1 MPPGRDDPDDPT
13 APEKGRRVARG
24 WIAIGDDAR
33 GILLAVGSTA
43 RGFIAM
49 GGRSFGVLSFGGLAM
64 GLVAIGGLG
73 LGVVGIGGLGAG
85 VYAVGGMAVGW
96 QAAGGWRRRW
106 DAAVGGGA
114 VARHM
119 AAGGAAI
126 ARDYAV
132 GGGAYARHANDEQ
145 ARAALSN
152 HPFIRRAL
160 AWMAP
165 SRNPGP
171 AGIGIARLRARDR
184 RPCRHRVV
192 SSSTMA

>member
-1 MPPGRDDPDDPT
+1 M
-13 APEKGRRVARG
+13 
-24 WIAIGDDAR
+24 
-33 GILLAVGSTA
+33 
-43 RGFIAM
+43 
-49 GGRSFGVLSFGGLAM
+49 SFGGLAM

-96 QAAGGWRRRW
+96 QAAGGGAFAW

-145 ARAALSN
+145 ARAALSEC
-152 HPFIRRAL
+152 PFIRRAL
-160 AWMAP
+160 AWMGRP
-165 SRNPGP
+165 GSRSGRHRHR
-171 AGIGIARLRARDR
+171 AGKARDR